1 MNPKYFNRPFKLGE
15 NDCWTLVRE
24 IYQDEHGLELPELPI
39 ATDLNQDEVHEAF
52 HNNIKLE
59 KVQKASRGCIIVFR
73 SGRMKW
79 HCGYA
84 LNSRQFFHQTRE
96 KIATDTIPKNA
107 DIYKV
112 IHV

>member
-1 MNPKYFNRPFKLGE
+1 MNPKYFNRPFKLGV

-24 IYQDEHGLELPELPI
+24 IYMDEHGIDLPKLPI
-39 ATDLNQDEVHEAF
+39 ATNLNQDDVYDAF

-59 KVQKASRGCIIVFR
+59 KVQVAERGCIIVFR

-84 LNSRQFFHQTRE
+84 LNSKQHFHQTRE
-96 KIATDTIPKNA
+96 KVGVEAIPENA

-112 IHV
+112 LHV